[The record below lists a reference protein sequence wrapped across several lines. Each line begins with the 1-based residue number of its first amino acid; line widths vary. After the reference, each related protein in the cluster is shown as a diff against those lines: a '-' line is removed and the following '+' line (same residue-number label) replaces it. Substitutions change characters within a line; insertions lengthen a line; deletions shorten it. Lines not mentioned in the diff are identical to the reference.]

1 MKQTLSLKKWI
12 SETNLPNFFCHQ
24 IPYKNMELIVAN
36 TLKLLFFTM
45 NKTMVIREVFA
56 CIVVFIIYNVS

>member
-1 MKQTLSLKKWI
+1 
-12 SETNLPNFFCHQ
+12 
-24 IPYKNMELIVAN
+24 MELIVAN

-56 CIVVFIIYNVS
+56 CIVVFIIYKH